1 MTDERLGVT
10 KDEARRIARARL
22 RSLSGARRARAGER
36 IAELVWSVPEVA
48 TARTLLLYASLPEE
62 VPTDE
67 IAREA
72 HRRGVVVT
80 YPRCLPT
87 TRELA
92 LHRLSGLHE
101 LRSGGYG
108 IREPDPACPLLE
120 VDEIDAAL
128 VPGLA
133 WDRAGAR
140 LGRGAGYYDRL
151 FARPDFRAFRCGI
164 FFAAQ
169 QLPHL
174 PADPWDMPLD
184 AVLTERGLWRA
195 AAAR

>member
-1 MTDERLGVT
+1 MTDERLAVT
-10 KDEARRIARARL
+10 KEEARRIARARL
-22 RSLSGARRARAGER
+22 RSLSEAERASAGAR
-36 IAELVWSVPEVA
+36 IAERVWSVPEIA

-80 YPRCLPT
+80 YPRCLPA
-87 TRELA
+87 TREMA
-92 LHRLSGLHE
+92 LHRLAGLHE
-101 LRSGGYG
+101 LRSGSYG
-108 IREPDPACPLLE
+108 IREPDPACPILD
-120 VDEIDAAL
+120 VGEIDAVL

-133 WDRAGAR
+133 WDRAGGR

-151 FARPDFRAFRCGI
+151 FARPDFRAFRCGL

-169 QLPHL
+169 ELPRL
-174 PADPWDMPLD
+174 PTDPWDAPLD
-184 AVLTERGLWRA
+184 AVLTERGLWRT